1 MYAPK
6 DGRIGKS
13 PTLSNNFN
21 AFETQKKRDKIGG
34 IEWGTFCINLPLNFS
49 KWNCVTS
56 LEDKLKNFRA
66 MADQLLVHWLCDI

>member
-13 PTLSNNFN
+13 PTLSNKFN
-21 AFETQKKRDKIGG
+21 AFETQKKGDKIGG

-56 LEDKLKNFRA
+56 RKKKEIK
-66 MADQLLVHWLCDI
+66 